1 MYSGEKMKLKKQKLI
16 IILISTISLLLSFF
30 RFELYGLDLIWITIL
45 FCGFPLILEALIELI
60 RELNIKT
67 DVLVAIAII
76 SSVLIGEVFAAGEIA
91 LIMTI
96 GEYLE
101 DLTLNKT
108 NSQIKKLINLKPKKG
123 KKIKNYGKTN
133 EKEVL
138 TNVNQIRIGEYLKVL
153 PGETIPID
161 GKIINGKSSID
172 QSLLTGEPLPIDK
185 SEGEKVFSGTINL
198 YSPIIIKVTSLIE
211 DSSLEKMIKLVKSTN
226 VDDSN
231 S

>member
-1 MYSGEKMKLKKQKLI
+1 
-16 IILISTISLLLSFF
+16 
-30 RFELYGLDLIWITIL
+30 
-45 FCGFPLILEALIELI
+45 
-60 RELNIKT
+60 
-67 DVLVAIAII
+67 
-76 SSVLIGEVFAAGEIA
+76 
-91 LIMTI
+91 MTI